1 MTIATNFT
9 IEENDVAILSKVAS
23 AYSITITELVKRAIY
38 EYVDKIKK
46 DPFYRLTANIEEASP
61 EESAEIIEILDN
73 LSEDDLEI
81 SSVKKFSE

>member
-38 EYVDKIKK
+38 EYVEKIKK